1 MILFLRLQ
9 FRSTILT
16 LIAVFAFNC
25 THAQQNAV
33 ISTKT
38 GKIRG
43 AQSKDGKIV
52 SFKGIPFAAPPVG
65 ALRWKAPQPAEKWK
79 GIKDCSKFSASPMQ
93 PKPVPFSMWS
103 SEFLIPEEPISEDC
117 LYLNVWTAS
126 KKAGNKKPVLVWIYG
141 GGFSSGGSACPIYD
155 GEALARKDI
164 VVVSLNYRVGIF
176 GFFAHP
182 DLSSDGEKSGNFGLL
197 DQIAALK
204 WVKENISAFGGDPAQ
219 VTIAGQ
225 SAGSMSVNALVA
237 SPLAAGLFDKAI
249 GHSGANFTSSN
260 PTKEMAES
268 EVRLTLKTL
277 GSARLEDL
285 RKMDATILLN
295 KGNAMRRPYI
305 DGHVLPEQVADL
317 YATGKQNKVALLHG
331 WNEDEGLVFGPIK
344 NATDFV
350 NDLRNNYGRNADFL
364 IGQYRAANDFEAAQ
378 AQLDLSRDQL
388 FGLQGYLW
396 LEAQQSQK
404 LPVYA
409 YRFKRIVPAT
419 GAYKKFKAFHTG
431 EVPYAFNN
439 LRFVNRPWEKADHQL
454 AETMSGYWVNF
465 VKTGNPNGKE
475 LPPWPAYQSNEKEI
489 IILDEN
495 ISHKPMPDAER
506 LDLLWKIMQ
515 AGKSN

>member
-1 MILFLRLQ
+1 MNHFFRFRLLTIILIPTSIF
-9 FRSTILT
+9 
-16 LIAVFAFNC
+16 AVTC
-25 THAQQNAV
+25 TQAQKTAIITTN
-33 ISTKT
+33 T
-38 GKIRG
+38 GKISG
-43 AQSKDGKIV
+43 LQSADGQIL

-65 ALRWKAPQPAEKWK
+65 ALRWKAPQPVEKWT
-79 GIKDCSKFSASPMQ
+79 GIKDCAQFSASPMQ

-155 GEALARKDI
+155 GEAFARKGI
-164 VVVSLNYRVGIF
+164 VFVSLNYRVGIF

-197 DQIAALK
+197 DQLAALK
-204 WVKENISAFGGDPAQ
+204 WVKENISAFGGDPTQ

-237 SPLAAGLFDKAI
+237 SPLASGLFNKAI
-249 GHSGANFTSSN
+249 GQSGANFTSSN

-268 EVRLTLKTL
+268 EIRITVNSL
-277 GSARLEDL
+277 GSAKLEDL
-285 RKMDATILLN
+285 KKMDATILMN
-295 KGNAMRRPYI
+295 KGNGMRRPYI
-305 DGHVLPEQVADL
+305 DGYVLPEQITTIFAADQ
-317 YATGKQNKVALLHG
+317 QNKVALLHG

-350 NDLRNNYGRNADFL
+350 NDLRKNYDRNADLL
-364 IGQYRAANDFEAAQ
+364 IAQYRAANDFEAAQ

-388 FGLQGYLW
+388 FGLHGYRW
-396 LEAQQSQK
+396 LNEQHRQQ
-404 LPVYA
+404 LPAYG
-409 YRFKRIVPAT
+409 YRFTRIVPAE
-419 GAYKKFKAFHTG
+419 GEYKKFKAFHTG

-454 AETMSGYWVNF
+454 AETMSEYWVNF
-465 VKTGNPNGKE
+465 VKTGNPNGKG
-475 LPPWPAYQSNEKEI
+475 LPPWPAYQSNEKRI

-495 ISHKPMPDAER
+495 ITHKPMPDAER

-515 AGKSN
+515 AGNSN

>member
-25 THAQQNAV
+25 THAQQTAV

-38 GKIRG
+38 GKISG

-52 SFKGIPFAAPPVG
+52 SFKGIPFAAPPIG
-65 ALRWKAPQPAEKWK
+65 ALRWKAPQPADKWK
-79 GIKDCSKFSASPMQ
+79 GIKDCTKFSASPMQ

-164 VVVSLNYRVGIF
+164 VVVSLNYRVGIL

-204 WVKENISAFGGDPAQ
+204 WVKENIGAFGGDPAQ

-237 SPLAAGLFDKAI
+237 SPLAKGLFNKAI

-260 PTKEMAES
+260 PTKEIAES

-277 GSARLEDL
+277 GYARLEDL

-295 KGNAMRRPYI
+295 KGNGMRRPYI

-350 NDLRNNYGRNADFL
+350 NDLRNNYGRNSDFL

-439 LRFVNRPWEKADHQL
+439 LRFVNRPWEKADYQL
-454 AETMSGYWVNF
+454 AETMSEYWVNF
-465 VKTGNPNGKE
+465 VKTGNPNGKG
-475 LPPWPAYQSNEKEI
+475 LPPWPAYQRNEKQI

-495 ISHKPMPDAER
+495 ITHKPMPDAER

>member
-1 MILFLRLQ
+1 MILFLRLK
-9 FRSTILT
+9 FLSTILT
-16 LIAVFAFNC
+16 LIAVFTLTC
-25 THAQQNAV
+25 THAQQTAV

-38 GKIRG
+38 GKISG

-65 ALRWKAPQPAEKWK
+65 ALRWKAPQPVEKWK

-164 VVVSLNYRVGIF
+164 VVVSLNYRVGIL

-204 WVKENISAFGGDPAQ
+204 WVKENIGAFGGDPAQ

-237 SPLAAGLFDKAI
+237 SPLAKGLFNKAI

-260 PTKEMAES
+260 PTKEIAES

-295 KGNAMRRPYI
+295 KGNGMRRPYI

-439 LRFVNRPWEKADHQL
+439 LRFVNRPWEKADYQL
-454 AETMSGYWVNF
+454 AETMSEYWVNF
-465 VKTGNPNGKE
+465 VKTGNPNGKG
-475 LPPWPAYQSNEKEI
+475 LPPWPAYQRNEKQI

-495 ISHKPMPDAER
+495 ITHKPMPDAER

>member
-1 MILFLRLQ
+1 MILFLRLK
-9 FRSTILT
+9 FLSTILT
-16 LIAVFAFNC
+16 LIAVFTLTC
-25 THAQQNAV
+25 THAQQTAV

-38 GKIRG
+38 GKISG

-65 ALRWKAPQPAEKWK
+65 ALRWKAPQPVEKWK

-164 VVVSLNYRVGIF
+164 VVVSLNYRVGIL

-204 WVKENISAFGGDPAQ
+204 WVKENIGAFGGDPVQ

-237 SPLAAGLFDKAI
+237 SPLAKGLFNKAI

-260 PTKEMAES
+260 PTKEIAES

-295 KGNAMRRPYI
+295 KGNGMRRPYI

-439 LRFVNRPWEKADHQL
+439 LRFVNRPWEKADYQL
-454 AETMSGYWVNF
+454 AETMSEYWVNF
-465 VKTGNPNGKE
+465 VKTGNPNGKG
-475 LPPWPAYQSNEKEI
+475 LPPWPAYQRNEKQI

-495 ISHKPMPDAER
+495 ITHKPMPDAER

>member
-1 MILFLRLQ
+1 
-9 FRSTILT
+9 
-16 LIAVFAFNC
+16 
-25 THAQQNAV
+25 
-33 ISTKT
+33 
-38 GKIRG
+38 
-43 AQSKDGKIV
+43 
-52 SFKGIPFAAPPVG
+52 
-65 ALRWKAPQPAEKWK
+65 
-79 GIKDCSKFSASPMQ
+79 
-93 PKPVPFSMWS
+93 
-103 SEFLIPEEPISEDC
+103 
-117 LYLNVWTAS
+117 
-126 KKAGNKKPVLVWIYG
+126 
-141 GGFSSGGSACPIYD
+141 
-155 GEALARKDI
+155 
-164 VVVSLNYRVGIF
+164 
-176 GFFAHP
+176 
-182 DLSSDGEKSGNFGLL
+182 
-197 DQIAALK
+197 
-204 WVKENISAFGGDPAQ
+204 
-219 VTIAGQ
+219 
-225 SAGSMSVNALVA
+225 
-237 SPLAAGLFDKAI
+237 
-249 GHSGANFTSSN
+249 
-260 PTKEMAES
+260 
-268 EVRLTLKTL
+268 
-277 GSARLEDL
+277 
-285 RKMDATILLN
+285 MDATILLN
-295 KGNAMRRPYI
+295 KGNGMRRPYI
-305 DGHVLPEQVADL
+305 DGHVLPEQVAEL

-350 NDLRNNYGRNADFL
+350 NDLRKNYDRNADFL

-439 LRFVNRPWEKADHQL
+439 LRFVNRPWEKSDHQL
-454 AETMSGYWVNF
+454 AETMSEYWVNF